1 MKLEDFNDIDFKNA
15 GNLPLPV
22 KGVLLLVLLVVLIGV
37 GYWFLWKPASAD
49 LEKARAAELE
59 LRNVFLDKKRQSV
72 NLEAYKDQ
80 MAEIERTFGALLRQ
94 LPDKSQMDGLL
105 TDINQVGLARGL
117 EFELFKPGKEV
128 IGDFYAE
135 MPIQIK
141 VVGSYHDIG
150 AFATD
155 VSKLSRIV
163 TLNDVVISSGASTKK
178 GKADAEQAD
187 ASSLVMEAMAKTY
200 RYLDANEVA
209 SKREAESAAKKGAKG
224 KSKNSKATKK

>member
-1 MKLEDFNDIDFKNA
+1 MKLEDFNNIDFKNA

-22 KGVLLLVLLVVLIGV
+22 KGVLLLGLLILLLAA
-37 GYWFLWKPASAD
+37 GYWFVWSPAADD
-49 LEKARAAELE
+49 LEKARAKEGE
-59 LRNVFLDKKRQSV
+59 LRNVFLDKKRQSI
-72 NLEAYKDQ
+72 NLEAYKEQ
-80 MAEIERTFGALLRQ
+80 MVEIERTFGALLKQ

-105 TDINQVGLARGL
+105 TDINQAGLARGL

-141 VVGSYHDIG
+141 VIGGYHDLG

-163 TLNDVVISSGASTKK
+163 TLNDLVVSTAANKAKAGDK
-178 GKADAEQAD
+178 GGEEATD
-187 ASSLVMEAMAKTY
+187 ASRLVMEAVAKTY
-200 RYLDANEVA
+200 RYLDASEIA
-209 SKREAESAAKKGAKG
+209 AKREAELQAKKAAR
-224 KSKNSKATKK
+224 N

>member
-1 MKLEDFNDIDFKNA
+1 MKFEDFNNIDFKNA

-22 KGVLLLVLLVVLIGV
+22 KSVLLLGLLIILLGA
-37 GYWFLWKPASAD
+37 GYWFVWKPAGEELDAAQAK
-49 LEKARAAELE
+49 EAEL
-59 LRNVFLDKKRQSV
+59 RDVFLNKKRQSI
-72 NLEAYKDQ
+72 NLEAYKEQ
-80 MAEIERTFGALLRQ
+80 MVEIERTFGALLKQ

-105 TDINQVGLARGL
+105 TDVNQVGLARGL

-141 VVGSYHDIG
+141 VIGSYHDLG

-163 TLNDVVISSGASTKK
+163 TLNDLVISSAAPKK
-178 GKADAEQAD
+178 GKGNGNGESADP
-187 ASSLVMEAMAKTY
+187 SSLVMDAVAKTY
-200 RYLDANEVA
+200 RYLDASEIA
-209 SKREAESAAKKGAKG
+209 SKREAEIKAKKGAK
-224 KSKNSKATKK
+224 K